1 MNVSSALCNSII
13 KTLPTKRI
21 KAIHKG

>member
-13 KTLPTKRI
+13 KTLTDQKN
-21 KAIHKG
+21 KSNT

>member
-13 KTLPTKRI
+13 KTLPNQKNKSNT
-21 KAIHKG
+21 

>member
-21 KAIHKG
+21 KAIHKS

>member
-1 MNVSSALCNSII
+1 MNVSPALCNSII

-21 KAIHKG
+21 KAIHKS